1 MNLHDEIARIACEL
15 YEKSGRVEGR
25 DEANWLE
32 AERIVMTRT
41 AKKSGSPGMKGS
53 EETPKNE
60 KTART
65 SSRKAEGPKKT
76 PAKRK
81 KKTG

>member
-25 DEANWLE
+25 DEENWLE
-32 AERIVMTRT
+32 AERIIMART
-41 AKKSGSPGMKGS
+41 AKKSGGTEK
-53 EETPKNE
+53 TPKS
-60 KTART
+60 KKPART
-65 SSRKAEGPKKT
+65 SSRKAEVPKKT